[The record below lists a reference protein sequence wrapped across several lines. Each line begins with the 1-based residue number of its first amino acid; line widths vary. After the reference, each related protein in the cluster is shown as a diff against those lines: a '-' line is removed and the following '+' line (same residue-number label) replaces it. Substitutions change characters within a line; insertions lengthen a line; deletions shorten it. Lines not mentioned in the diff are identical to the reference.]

1 MRLFPVYSQIGK
13 TFIGKAPGQSFDSA
27 NSFIFAK

>member
-1 MRLFPVYSQIGK
+1 MRLFPVYSQIGE
-13 TFIGKAPGQSFDSA
+13 TFIGKAASQSLDSA